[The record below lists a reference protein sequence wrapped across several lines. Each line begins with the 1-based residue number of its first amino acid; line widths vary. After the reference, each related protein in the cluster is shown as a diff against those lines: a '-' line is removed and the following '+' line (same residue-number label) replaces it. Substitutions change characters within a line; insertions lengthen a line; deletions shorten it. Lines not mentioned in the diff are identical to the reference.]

1 MLWFGVN
8 CHCFPI
14 WARKLEGQLNTYQ
27 RWREAENGDTMSR
40 DKREGLK
47 GREGWISSPSHAQ
60 ILRHAAQ
67 SRSREGS
74 GGCHGMTRVDPKQ
87 PPALSPL
94 RGREATEVGDG
105 KREGRRE
112 KRNWNSLLTV
122 CLFHRCLLFGVYS
135 KKAALPQAGGQ
146 APSGTGR
153 VRAPGHHPSL
163 TSPAPLCKDHTIQL
177 EDKAPVF
184 GE

>member
-1 MLWFGVN
+1 MN
-8 CHCFPI
+8 P
-14 WARKLEGQLNTYQ
+14 
-27 RWREAENGDTMSR
+27 
-40 DKREGLK
+40 
-47 GREGWISSPSHAQ
+47 
-60 ILRHAAQ
+60 
-67 SRSREGS
+67 
-74 GGCHGMTRVDPKQ
+74 VDPKQ

-94 RGREATEVGDG
+94 TGREATEGGDG

-163 TSPAPLCKDHTIQL
+163 TSPAPMSKDHTIQL

-184 GE
+184 EE